1 MVDSRWRVLAQKSGW
16 FFQRVTHPDPEEENA
31 FERGSLPAVAT
42 NDAGFGREGGGVDRL
57 VVDPLVA
64 VRDWL
69 IVKLLRRAL
78 VRRCLVQKPGKNG
91 HHHLGSDCKKN
102 EGLVIPPHG
111 PKGQGRVANMT
122 SDPSLNLVA
131 NREGRKQTKIICC
144 LTLKS

>member
-91 HHHLGSDCKKN
+91 HHHLGSDCKRMKVLLFHHM
-102 EGLVIPPHG
+102 GLKARGEWLTWPVTQVWILLLIE
-111 PKGQGRVANMT
+111 KAENRQESVAW
-122 SDPSLNLVA
+122 P
-131 NREGRKQTKIICC
+131 
-144 LTLKS
+144 